1 MPVTE
6 WEIGKLHLRPALVW
20 AMALSSLKVRL
31 ARAML
36 TTLTIATATAFMMY
50 LLTMARKEDAAA
62 TDRQSWTL
70 MLVLSLVVASAGVL
84 NAMLMS
90 VFERVKEIGMM
101 RALGMRD
108 SEVICSFMLE
118 GGFIGFLGAVLGIF
132 FGLIIDLYLVYH
144 GWDLSFARDMDIGY
158 RIMKVMRGAWDFK
171 AYIFAF
177 LFSIIVPAII
187 SIYPSRK
194 AIKMEITQALRSA

>member
-90 VFERVKEIGMM
+90 VAQRYREIGTMK
-101 RALGMRD
+101 
-108 SEVICSFMLE
+108 C
-118 GGFIGFLGAVLGIF
+118 LGALDSLVFSSVLLEAAMLGLVGAAVGVVAGTVIAVVMRLVEFGAGVLARMSPALWPLHVLGVF
-132 FGLIIDLYLVYH
+132 LV
-144 GWDLSFARDMDIGY
+144 GMALTTIGAAIPAWVAS
-158 RIMKVMRGAWDFK
+158 RMAPVEAMRGEK
-171 AYIFAF
+171 
-177 LFSIIVPAII
+177 
-187 SIYPSRK
+187 
-194 AIKMEITQALRSA
+194 

>member
-90 VFERVKEIGMM
+90 VAQRYREIGTMK
-101 RALGMRD
+101 
-108 SEVICSFMLE
+108 C
-118 GGFIGFLGAVLGIF
+118 LGALDSLVFSSVLLEAAMLGLVGAAVGVVAGTVIAVVMGLVEFGAGVLARMSPALWPLHVLGVF
-132 FGLIIDLYLVYH
+132 LV
-144 GWDLSFARDMDIGY
+144 GMALTTIGAAIPAY
-158 RIMKVMRGAWDFK
+158 VASRMAPVEAMRGEK
-171 AYIFAF
+171 
-177 LFSIIVPAII
+177 
-187 SIYPSRK
+187 
-194 AIKMEITQALRSA
+194 

>member
-50 LLTMARKEDAAA
+50 LLTMARKEDDAA

-90 VFERVKEIGMM
+90 VAQRYREIGTMK
-101 RALGMRD
+101 
-108 SEVICSFMLE
+108 C
-118 GGFIGFLGAVLGIF
+118 LGALDSLVFSSVLLEAAMLGLVGAAVGVVAGTVIAVVMGLVEFGAGVLARMSPALWPLHVLGVF
-132 FGLIIDLYLVYH
+132 LV
-144 GWDLSFARDMDIGY
+144 GMALTTIGAAIPAWVAS
-158 RIMKVMRGAWDFK
+158 RMAPVEAMRGEK
-171 AYIFAF
+171 
-177 LFSIIVPAII
+177 
-187 SIYPSRK
+187 
-194 AIKMEITQALRSA
+194 